1 MTSIGR
7 PKRHRKPNFTEQ
19 EKMIVLEEF
28 EKCRNILHARSC
40 DGVTT
45 DRKQAAWQSIAE
57 KLNSYN
63 KAVKRTGDDI
73 RSKWKKMIN
82 EAKKEAVQR
91 KRKMPNSN
99 RPLPPIST
107 ISQRI
112 IDMYSDSPSFA
123 GLADNDSNPDMK
135 LKFLK
140 LLWDESDKEDNNE
153 DAEDETSVEDHR
165 VVSTTSSPRKSNN
178 SVYHADEPPAASS
191 SYCPTSWPTPVIDSI
206 SSLSVVQNGRG
217 LQHHKQLSEDDVH
230 SLQLEVLKM
239 EKEKLIMEM
248 RVLAKKEEKL
258 DLEMNYWRH
267 KNILIQSASD
277 M

>member
-1 MTSIGR
+1 
-7 PKRHRKPNFTEQ
+7 
-19 EKMIVLEEF
+19 MIVLEEF
-28 EKCRNILHARSC
+28 EKSRNILHARSC
-40 DGVTT
+40 DGVTA

-57 KLNSYN
+57 RLNVYN

-82 EAKKEAVQR
+82 EAKKEALGR
-91 KRKMPNSN
+91 KRKLSSSN
-99 RPLPPIST
+99 RPLPPISS

-123 GLADNDSNPDMK
+123 GLTDTDSNPDMK

-140 LLWDESDKEDNNE
+140 LLWDESDREDNQ
-153 DAEDETSVEDHR
+153 DDEDETSMEDHR
-165 VVSTTSSPRKSNN
+165 VVSTTSSPRKPSYL
-178 SVYHADEPPAASS
+178 SDEPMPTNS

-206 SSLSVVQNGRG
+206 SSLSVAHNNHGRI
-217 LQHHKQLSEDDVH
+217 QQHKQLNQEDVH
-230 SLQLEVLKM
+230 SLQMEVLKM

-258 DLEMNYWRH
+258 ELEMHYWRH
-267 KNILIQSASD
+267 KNILIQSASNI
-277 M
+277 